1 MKKLSRTIRNKK
13 TCIVKFDEQHAIIKT
28 ANSDS
33 IIGKKESNRAA
44 YAITHGVVGLSAP
57 KAVELKKRA
66 SE

>member
-1 MKKLSRTIRNKK
+1 MLRRTIRNKK

-28 ANSDS
+28 VNNDS
-33 IIGKKESNRAA
+33 IGMKESNRAA

>member
-1 MKKLSRTIRNKK
+1 MKMLRRTIRNKK
-13 TCIVKFDEQHAIIKT
+13 TCIDKFDEQHAIIKT
-28 ANSDS
+28 ANNDS
-33 IIGKKESNRAA
+33 IGKKESDRAA